1 MKIGIDARF
10 LTHPQPGGFKTYTQ
24 SLLTALGALDTGDEY
39 VVYLDRTPTAE
50 TVLPVCPHFHYRV
63 VPGTLPVAGMP
74 WREQL
79 GLRRQLA
86 RDGVQLCHFPCNTA
100 AIGLSVPYVMT
111 LHDTIQLT
119 TQTPVGRSPGQ
130 WKHWAITT
138 YAKQSVMHAVRRAAH
153 VITVSEHVR
162 EDIHATLGIPKG
174 RIAVTYQ
181 GPNPRFVPVDATRR
195 QVWRADLAA
204 RLDVHRPYILGVGYE
219 ARKNMPLLI
228 DAFAQL
234 AAVRPDV
241 MLVIVAAEAGARN
254 RLWQQA
260 VARGLAQ
267 RARILG
273 RLPFEDLLRLY
284 SLADLFA
291 FPSSREGFGLP
302 PLEAMAC
309 GVPTIVMRASSLP
322 EVVQNGALL
331 VDDTDVHAWA
341 AAMDRVLADAGLR
354 AALRGRGLARSR
366 QLTWQKCAEATAA
379 VYQQVSRRTG
389 APDGMPQFGKTR
401 NLVPDRMSRRNYED

>member
-1 MKIGIDARF
+1 MRIGIDARF

-24 SLLTALGALDTGDEY
+24 SLLSALGALDTGDEY
-39 VVYLDRTPTAE
+39 VVYLDRAPTAE
-50 TVLPVCPHFHYRV
+50 TLLPASPHFRYRV

-74 WREQL
+74 WREQI

-86 RDGVQLCHFPCNTA
+86 RDGVHLFHFPCNTA
-100 AIGLSVPYVMT
+100 AVGLALPYVVT

-119 TQTPVGRSPGQ
+119 TPTPLGRSPGQ

-138 YAKQSVMHAVRRAAH
+138 YSKQSVVHAARGATCLL
-153 VITVSEHVR
+153 TVSECVR
-162 EDIHATLGIPKG
+162 EDIHATLGIPQE

-181 GPNPRFVPVDATRR
+181 GPNPRFVPVDAARHQT
-195 QVWRADLAA
+195 WRADLAT
-204 RLDVHRPYILGVGYE
+204 RLDVPGSFILGVGYE

-234 AAVRPDV
+234 AATVPDV
-241 MLVIVAAEAGARN
+241 MLVIVAAEAEARD
-254 RLWQQA
+254 RLWKRA
-260 VARGLAQ
+260 VARGLGQ
-267 RARILG
+267 QARILG

-284 SLADLFA
+284 SLAELFV
-291 FPSSREGFGLP
+291 FPSGREGYGLP

-322 EVVQNGALL
+322 EVVQDGALL
-331 VDDTDVHAWA
+331 VDGADVQTWA
-341 AAMDRVLADAGLR
+341 AAMSRVLADADLR
-354 AALRGRGLARSR
+354 ASLRERGLARVR

-379 VYQQVSRRTG
+379 VYQQAFRRAY
-389 APDGMPQFGKTR
+389 APDGMPPSVGAA
-401 NLVPDRMSRRNYED
+401 VS